1 MEEHKKYIVDFHT
14 HILPGMDD
22 GAGDPAESLSMLY
35 SLASQAVD
43 QVFLTPHFILHRED
57 VPAFLRRREAAAEKL
72 AAAMRRAEKN
82 VRFPR
87 LRLGAEVRLEQ
98 ELLDEPDVKKLCYA
112 GTDALLLEF
121 PFRPLERRDFETL
134 ENMVYKFKIIPV
146 IAHLERYLEM
156 FDRRDIDRITAL
168 PNVIVQCNT
177 GAFRTFGGRRFVL
190 SLMREGIRVV
200 LGSDAHNMGER
211 PPEIAEAY
219 RVLERKLDGRVKEAF
234 YRTVNYFTNL

>member
-35 SLASQAVD
+35 SLASQAAD

-82 VRFPR
+82 VRF
-87 LRLGAEVRLEQ
+87 LEQ

-156 FDRRDIDRITAL
+156 FDRQDIDRIIAL

-177 GAFRTFGGRRFVL
+177 SVFRTFGGVLCCLSCGKGFGSCWAATPTIWESARLRSPRRTGCWNGNWTDVSGMLFT
-190 SLMREGIRVV
+190 
-200 LGSDAHNMGER
+200 ER
-211 PPEIAEAY
+211 
-219 RVLERKLDGRVKEAF
+219 
-234 YRTVNYFTNL
+234 